1 MSYFINKREPK
12 LIYIS
17 CTCNNNFLN
26 QNKLDRSLLW
36 FLKI

>member
-1 MSYFINKREPK
+1 MSYFIIKREPK

-17 CTCNNNFLN
+17 CNNNFLN